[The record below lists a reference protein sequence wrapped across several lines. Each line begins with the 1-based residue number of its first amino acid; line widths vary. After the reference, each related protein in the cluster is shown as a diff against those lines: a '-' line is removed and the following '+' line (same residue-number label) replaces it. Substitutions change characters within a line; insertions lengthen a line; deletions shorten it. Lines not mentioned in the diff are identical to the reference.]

1 MISEDHVDAFIGP
14 SLTATDAAVAPLAN
28 QAKVPMIAMAPY
40 EYDPQKQPYTFND
53 AQPLSLM
60 VAAVFKYMQQHG
72 VKNIGYIGFSD
83 GWGDQ
88 VLAATRQAAGSD
100 GISILTDER
109 YARTDTTCEA
119 QALKLISAHP
129 QAVMMGNSATP
140 AALPV
145 VALRHRGYKGT
156 IYGNHGVVSPA
167 FIKVGGAAV
176 EGVIAVT
183 SPVVVTDQLPDANPV
198 KPVAAAFVKDY
209 AAKFGAQGVSP
220 FAGYS
225 YDAMLLLK
233 AAIPEALKAGKPGTE
248 AFRVALRDALE
259 KTHEL
264 VGVSGVYT
272 MSPTDH
278 NGQDARSADAGRS
291 EGRRLEG
298 NQVDPSLGP
307 HGLVHLLRAVAGWR
321 DDGRDLSAARHRAAD
336 RILSHA
342 RHLRSARRSA
352 GVRRADCRQPS
363 VGPRAR
369 HAVVARRH
377 VRTRPACLAATRR
390 LARRDRLGRLSAR
403 IDAGHACCLR
413 RFSNPLSRSCSHWRS
428 SRRWAR

>member
-1 MISEDHVDAFIGP
+1 MKARLFAAVAALSVTVASVAAHAQIKIGAILSISGPGAAMGVGYKGAFDLFPTEIAGQKIEYIIRDDATDASTGFTIAQKMISEDHIDAFIGP

-72 VKNIGYIGFSD
+72 VKNVGYIGFSD

-233 AAIPEALKAGKPGTE
+233 SAIPEALKAGKPGTE

-264 VGVSGVYT
+264 IGVSGVYT

-278 NGQDARSADAGRS
+278 NGQDARSAM
-291 EGRRLEG
+291 
-298 NQVDPSLGP
+298 
-307 HGLVHLLRAVAGWR
+307 LVEVQDGAWRA
-321 DDGRDLSAARHRAAD
+321 
-336 RILSHA
+336 IK
-342 RHLRSARRSA
+342 
-352 GVRRADCRQPS
+352 
-363 VGPRAR
+363 
-369 HAVVARRH
+369 
-377 VRTRPACLAATRR
+377 
-390 LARRDRLGRLSAR
+390 
-403 IDAGHACCLR
+403 
-413 RFSNPLSRSCSHWRS
+413 
-428 SRRWAR
+428 